1 MKHCV
6 VCENLQ
12 RGADI
17 CHEFIFDGVLMGSI
31 SQRRPKTKTHSIEV
45 PIEKAYLVALEGW
58 SESESGMP
66 VEHSLRELGRLVR
79 TAGGTVVGRATQ
91 RRPKPHPAH
100 YIGKGKI
107 EEIVESRS
115 ILDYTMVV
123 FDDELSPT
131 QQLNLEKAFGVKV
144 LDRSALILDIFAQ
157 RARTK
162 EASLQVE
169 LAQHE
174 YLKPRLRGQWQHLSR
189 TVGGPGSGNTAIGTR
204 GPGETQL
211 ETDRRLID
219 RRISRLR
226 KAITGVRKHRMLQR
240 ERRLREGI
248 PVVALVGYTNAGKS
262 SLLKSLAGT
271 EVFTADAPFATLD
284 PLTRRLEVRG
294 HDGILL
300 TDTVGFMQKLPPQ
313 LISAFQ
319 TTLEELSTA
328 SLLVHVIDAES
339 PVFETQI
346 SIVNDT
352 LTSLALTDIPMLT
365 VVNKSDLLFEKRQ
378 YESLAWD
385 NADLPMLNSELDKLG
400 LNLITSNENN
410 ELIYVSATEKWGINQ
425 LRNRLL
431 YEFFGFSY
439 EDPDQA

>member
-1 MKHCV
+1 
-6 VCENLQ
+6 
-12 RGADI
+12 
-17 CHEFIFDGVLMGSI
+17 
-31 SQRRPKTKTHSIEV
+31 
-45 PIEKAYLVALEGW
+45 
-58 SESESGMP
+58 
-66 VEHSLRELGRLVR
+66 
-79 TAGGTVVGRATQ
+79 
-91 RRPKPHPAH
+91 
-100 YIGKGKI
+100 
-107 EEIVESRS
+107 
-115 ILDYTMVV
+115 
-123 FDDELSPT
+123 
-131 QQLNLEKAFGVKV
+131 
-144 LDRSALILDIFAQ
+144 
-157 RARTK
+157 
-162 EASLQVE
+162 
-169 LAQHE
+169 
-174 YLKPRLRGQWQHLSR
+174 
-189 TVGGPGSGNTAIGTR
+189 
-204 GPGETQL
+204 
-211 ETDRRLID
+211 
-219 RRISRLR
+219 
-226 KAITGVRKHRMLQR
+226 MLQR

-294 HDGILL
+294 HGGILL

-378 YESLAWD
+378 YESLARD
-385 NADLPMLNSELDKLG
+385 NADLPMLNPELDKLG